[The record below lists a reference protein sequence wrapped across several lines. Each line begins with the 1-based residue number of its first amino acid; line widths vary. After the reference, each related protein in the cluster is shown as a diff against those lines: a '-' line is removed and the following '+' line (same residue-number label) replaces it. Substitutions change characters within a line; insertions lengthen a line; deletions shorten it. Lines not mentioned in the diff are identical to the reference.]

1 MIRYF
6 ISYAYQ
12 KGDTTHG
19 YAWADITQENSI
31 TGSKDLNGIAEDMKK
46 SEKFTSVV
54 ILYWR
59 RYEDPE

>member
-1 MIRYF
+1 MKYF

-12 KGDTTHG
+12 NGSTSHG
-19 YAWADITQENSI
+19 FAWADITQENPI
-31 TGSKDLNGIAEDMKK
+31 IGSKDLNDIAEDLKK
-46 SEKFTSVV
+46 GQKFTSVV